1 MASYYHLLIYL
12 ISFDQIVI
20 LKQKQ
25 EKLERL
31 FFTARRKWAEWTHTH
46 RQKGFCGRKG
56 ASTVLKVS
64 HDSKEN
70 MLWEELYS
78 VMTAKIVQHLVTTK
92 RLPLVFLHCVILGHH
107 SHF

>member
-1 MASYYHLLIYL
+1 MASYYRLLIYL

-25 EKLERL
+25 EKTKQL
-31 FFTARRKWAEWTHTH
+31 FFTARRKWPECTHTH
-46 RQKGFCGRKG
+46 TNPQRQKGFCGRKG

-78 VMTAKIVQHLVTTK
+78 VMTAKITQHLITTK
-92 RLPLVFLHCVILGHH
+92 RIPVVLLH
-107 SHF
+107 